1 MDFCQI
7 KSKVNY
13 NNLSFNQYKYY
24 ICRVNKNFFSQVY
37 FLTIFFT
44 LMYTGELIRY
54 LYEYTAMYTVL

>member
-24 ICRVNKNFFSQVY
+24 ICRVNKKNFSQVY

-44 LMYTGELIRY
+44 LMYTGELTRY
-54 LYEYTAMYTVL
+54 LYEYTAMYNVL

>member
-7 KSKVNY
+7 KNKINY

-24 ICRVNKNFFSQVY
+24 ICGVNKKNFSQVY

-54 LYEYTAMYTVL
+54 LYEYTAMYNVL